1 MRARRIPSVQ
11 RCAVA
16 AAFACAILFPPAASM
31 AGDTDEI
38 TIEEASG
45 RELIALL
52 NGNTLIVSA
61 PGETGGAYGYLH
73 LKEDGTAIFREM
85 LPDASPGR
93 IRWSV
98 DERQRLCI
106 TETLDPG
113 ARKDCGLFRMKG
125 DDLYIYGDNGKVEHA
140 KARLVRGEP
149 RE

>member
-1 MRARRIPSVQ
+1 
-11 RCAVA
+11 
-16 AAFACAILFPPAASM
+16 M
-31 AGDTDEI
+31 AGGTDEI
-38 TIEEASG
+38 AIEEASG

-52 NGNTLIVSA
+52 TGNTLVVST

-73 LKEDGTAIFREM
+73 LKDDGTAIFREM
-85 LPDASPGR
+85 LRDARPGR

-98 DERQRLCI
+98 DESERLCI

-113 ARKDCGLFRMKG
+113 ARKDCGLFRIKG